1 MYLVLGTILLFSCKK
16 DLPMSSFFS
25 TTPFIIETPF
35 GFSDMNIPS
44 NNPMTVEGI
53 ALDFPSVEILGPIPW
68 GKSSGKASTII
79 FWKKGGDW
87 RLLRAGEVLVR
98 ELY

>member
-1 MYLVLGTILLFSCKK
+1 MKKLVYLLLGTILLFSCKK

-44 NNPMTVEGI
+44 NNPMTTEGV
-53 ALDFPSVEILGPIPW
+53 ALGEKLFHDKIL
-68 GKSSGKASTII
+68 SGN
-79 FWKKGGDW
+79 GM
-87 RLLRAGEVLVR
+87 
-98 ELY
+98 